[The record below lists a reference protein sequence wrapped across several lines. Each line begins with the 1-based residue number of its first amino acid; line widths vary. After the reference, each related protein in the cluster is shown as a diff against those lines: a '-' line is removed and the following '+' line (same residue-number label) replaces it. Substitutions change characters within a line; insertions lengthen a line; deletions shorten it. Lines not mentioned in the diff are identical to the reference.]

1 MEVCWPWFQSV
12 AGSLEVRVRSGS
24 VGIKIEI
31 ETLDYLTNLLW
42 VKRLNKRAQASERL
56 CCVVDEV
63 RSTSSTM
70 FHT

>member
-31 ETLDYLTNLLW
+31 ETLDYLIQTYYG
-42 VKRLNKRAQASERL
+42 
-56 CCVVDEV
+56 
-63 RSTSSTM
+63 
-70 FHT
+70 